1 MSDNEKIINAMNKLH
16 ELFIHIMENKNCNP
30 TEYASVLAS
39 FVGKASNHMLNVL
52 KVKDISD
59 RAYFLFQ
66 IQDGIH
72 RALANN
78 LHRKVDE

>member
-1 MSDNEKIINAMNKLH
+1 MSDNEKIINATNKLH
-16 ELFIHIMENKNCNP
+16 ELFIHIMENKACDP

-39 FVGKASNHMLNVL
+39 FIGKASNHMLDVL

-72 RALANN
+72 RGLVSNV
-78 LHRKVDE
+78 HKKVDE